1 MRQWKES
8 TLFKHMLLPTDGSVA
23 SEVAMRKALD
33 LARGSNARVTGLH
46 VIQPFHLLSA
56 NVEMIEDTRAVYQA
70 HSDAHARACLAVI
83 EQAAREAGV
92 SCETCVVRAD
102 HPYEAIIQTAT
113 ERACDLIVMASHG
126 RRGMQALLLGSETQK
141 VLTHCA
147 VPVLVLR

>member
-1 MRQWKES
+1 MGR
-8 TLFKHMLLPTDGSVA
+8 LRP
-23 SEVAMRKALD
+23 EVAMRKALD
-33 LARGSNARVTGLH
+33 LARGSNATVTGLH
-46 VIQPFHLLSA
+46 VVQPFHLLSS

-102 HPYEAIIQTAT
+102 HPYEAIIQTAKD
-113 ERACDLIVMASHG
+113 RACDLLVMASHG

-141 VLTHCA
+141 VLTHCS

>member
-1 MRQWKES
+1 M
-8 TLFKHMLLPTDGSVA
+8 FKHMLLPTDGSVA
-23 SEVAMRKALD
+23 SEIATRKALD

-46 VIQPFHLLSA
+46 VVQPFHVLSA
-56 NVEMIEDTRAVYQA
+56 NVEMIEDTRAVYEA
-70 HSDAHARACLAVI
+70 HSEAHAKACLAVI
-83 EQAAREAGV
+83 DKAAREAGV

-102 HPYEAIIQTAT
+102 HPYEAVIQTAR

-141 VLTHCA
+141 VLTHCT